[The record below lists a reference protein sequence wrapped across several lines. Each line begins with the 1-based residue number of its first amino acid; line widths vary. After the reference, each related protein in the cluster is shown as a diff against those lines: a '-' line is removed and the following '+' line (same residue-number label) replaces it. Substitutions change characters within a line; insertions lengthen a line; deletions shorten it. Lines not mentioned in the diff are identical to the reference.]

1 MNTNGNKMSKISEV
15 LTIVFVILKLCGVIN
30 WAWWWVLS
38 PLWIGLSLIFIS
50 VVIVILIRKKND
62 DYKA

>member
-1 MNTNGNKMSKISEV
+1 MNTNGNKMSITSEV

-30 WAWWWVLS
+30 WAWWWGLS

-50 VVIVILIRKKND
+50 VVIVILIRKKR
-62 DYKA
+62 